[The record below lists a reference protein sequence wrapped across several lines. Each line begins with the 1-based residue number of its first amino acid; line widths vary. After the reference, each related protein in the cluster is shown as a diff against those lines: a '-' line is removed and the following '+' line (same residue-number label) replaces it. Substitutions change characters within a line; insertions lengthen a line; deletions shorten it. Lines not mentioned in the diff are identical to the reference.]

1 MKTLLKVGQSL
12 GFPGMLES
20 VNCMHCKWKNYQAS
34 WKGMYIAHTHES
46 IAILEVVASHDL

>member
-12 GFPGMLES
+12 GFPGMVES
-20 VNCMHCKWKNYQAS
+20 INCMHCKWTNYQAS